1 MKASQDILLSLVRNA
16 LWGTPCDLTSRPD
29 WDKVLYLARQQTVT
43 GLVAEAVPGLPEEFQ
58 PDAGQKLK
66 IHSAAMGIYRS
77 HALLNGKLAQVRKL
91 MDSADIRSVL
101 FKGQGVALNYPNPQ
115 SRQCGDI
122 DLYVGEKNFL
132 KGMDLLEPGVVHDV
146 DVYKDMKHFTIDSDG
161 VHVELHRIA
170 EMLPGRKADREFQ
183 KWTVEELMGPDVRSV
198 MIGGCEVDLPPVDFD
213 PLYIM
218 NHAWHHFING
228 GIGLRQLCDWTMY
241 LHRFH
246 DRIDVARLESN
257 LKRFRL
263 TRAWQVMSCFCVKY
277 LGLPAGECPLHSGR
291 YGREAD
297 KMLELVFSEGNFG
310 KFSSARKSPRPAG
323 HFAGKF
329 HSFMVT
335 NRRLIHVLP
344 VAPGDVIRSWV
355 WYFIRGMKNVN
366 KRIK

>member
-1 MKASQDILLSLVRNA
+1 MKDSQDILLSLVRNA
-16 LWGTPCDLTSRPD
+16 LWGTPCSLTAKPD
-29 WDKVLYLARQQTVT
+29 WNKVLNLARQQTVT

-58 PDAGQKLK
+58 PDAGLKLK
-66 IHSAAMGIYRS
+66 LHSMVMGIYRS
-77 HALLNGKLAQVRKL
+77 HALLNAKLAQVREQ
-91 MDSADIRSVL
+91 MASANIRSVL
-101 FKGQGVALNYPNPQ
+101 FKGQGVALNYPNPL

-122 DLYVGEKNFL
+122 DLYVGERNFL
-132 KGMDLLEPGVVHDV
+132 KGMDLLEPGVEHDV

-170 EMLPGRKADREFQ
+170 EILPGRKADSDFQ

-198 MIGGCEVDLPPVDFD
+198 MIGECEVDLPPVDFD

-228 GIGLRQLCDWTMY
+228 GLGLRQLCDWTMY

-246 DRIDVARLESN
+246 DRMDVARLESN

-263 TRAWQVMSCFCVKY
+263 TRAWQVISCFCVKY
-277 LGLPAGECPLHSGR
+277 LGLPARECPLHSGR